1 MLAKILKYVI
11 LNPLTA
17 CVGMVLV
24 AQADT
29 VYSKKKRKKKKKI
42 KKTPARYVISIQI
55 SGERTAAAYVITVFT
70 L

>member
-11 LNPLTA
+11 LNPFTA

-29 VYSKKKRKKKKKI
+29 VYSKKKKKEKENKK
-42 KKTPARYVISIQI
+42 PARYVISIQI
-55 SGERTAAAYVITVFT
+55 SDNRTAAAYVITVFT